1 VAALLRG
8 QGFAVD
14 VLPTLV
20 PESYLADVFLA
31 LHADGD
37 PAGVARGFK
46 AAHGSRRG
54 PYEDRLVQ
62 TLVNEYGAATGL
74 PQDSAISRNML
85 GYYAFSYSRI
95 PWAAAPH
102 TPAAILEMG
111 FMTSAADRAL
121 LLQRPEVVARGVAN
135 GLLRFLEEV
144 PAGVAFAEDIVLPP
158 APARPGPGTPPGAPN
173 GQAPVAAAPPP
184 RVG

>member
-1 VAALLRG
+1 VATILRG
-8 QGFAVD
+8 QGLVVD
-14 VLPTLV
+14 VLPTLM
-20 PESYLADVFLA
+20 PESYLADAFVA

-37 PAGVARGFK
+37 TSGVARGFK

-54 PYEDRLVQ
+54 PYEDKLVQ
-62 TLVNEYGAATGL
+62 DIVDEYGEATGL

-85 GYYAFSYSRI
+85 GYYAFSYSRFA
-95 PWAAAPH
+95 WSAAPH
-102 TPAAILEMG
+102 TPSAILEMG
-111 FMTSAADRAL
+111 FMTSAADRVL

-135 GLLRFLEEV
+135 GVLRFLEDV

-158 APARPGPGTPPGAPN
+158 LAQRPPGPPPN
-173 GQAPVAAAPPP
+173 GQAPVAGTPP